1 MCVTSFTRV
10 AVACSIGVIS
20 ELPNVYERLNR
31 EGIEFLTVTAGKYKR
46 TLTPTKKPTDEDFVK
61 TKADIEQVIFYFLSF
76 FLSLPSTFLF
86 VGLPT

>member
-1 MCVTSFTRV
+1 V
-10 AVACSIGVIS
+10 AGACSIGVIS

-61 TKADIEQVIFYFLSF
+61 TKADIEQVTFYFFFVFFS

-86 VGLPT
+86 VCLPSQ